1 MNSLKKFWI
10 WIDDRTGISEALNP
24 LARHLVPRGAKWA
37 YVFGSATLFCFVL
50 QVITGVALAL
60 LYQPTTED
68 AYKSLEYITH
78 QVALGNILRGIHY
91 YGASAMIILV
101 GIHMIRVY
109 LMAAFKYPREMSWIS
124 GVILLFLTVAMG
136 FTGQL
141 LRFDSKGI
149 WSVVVAAQ
157 QAGRLPLIG
166 TLAGRF
172 FLGGDTLGGATLS
185 RFFAFHVFLVPAFIF
200 GLLGLHI
207 YLVIRNGISE
217 PPEPG
222 RRVNRKTYR
231 EWYKNLL
238 KKDGVPFWPNAAWR
252 DMAFGLLAV
261 LVILILAAA
270 VGAPEIGK
278 PPDPTDIDT
287 NPRPD
292 WYLLW
297 IFAMFALIPR
307 ALESYA
313 IVLIPVIG
321 GLVMILLPILF
332 NTGER
337 SAWRRP
343 WSIGIVI
350 TTVTAVGIFWR
361 IGVKAPWSPR
371 FDAKP
376 VSPEVVGNVNAEA
389 KAGADLFYKKAC
401 IFCHTISGNGGIHG
415 PDLSDVGNRLNGDQL
430 TLKIVNGG
438 KDMPAYGGTL
448 TKEEL
453 SKLVA
458 FLKTRRQ
465 ENEKGEG
472 SDE

>member
-1 MNSLKKFWI
+1 MNIFNRFWN
-10 WIDDRTGISEALNP
+10 WFDDRTGISETIRP
-24 LARHLVPRGAKWA
+24 LAKHLVPRNAKWA
-37 YVFGSATLFCFVL
+37 YVFGSATLFCFIL
-50 QVITGVALAL
+50 QVVTGVALAL
-60 LYQPTTED
+60 LYQPTTEN
-68 AYKSLEYITH
+68 AYQSLKYITH
-78 QVALGNILRGIHY
+78 GVPLGSMLRGIHY

-109 LMAAFKYPREMSWIS
+109 LMAAFKYPREISWIS
-124 GVILLFLTVAMG
+124 GVILLLLTVAMG

-157 QAGRLPLIG
+157 QAGRLPWIG

-185 RFFAFHVFLVPAFIF
+185 RFFAFHVFLIPAIIFI
-200 GLLGLHI
+200 LLGLHLF
-207 YLVIRNGISE
+207 LVVRNGISE
-217 PPEPG
+217 PPVAGQP
-222 RRVNRKTYR
+222 VVKKTYR
-231 EWYKNLL
+231 DWYKKLM

-252 DMAFGLLAV
+252 DMTFGLV
-261 LVILILAAA
+261 VILVIILLAYFI
-270 VGAPEIGK
+270 GPPEIGK

-321 GLVMILLPILF
+321 GLILILLPILF

-337 SAWRRP
+337 SPWRRP

-350 TTVTAVGIFWR
+350 TTVTAVGVFWY

-371 FDAKP
+371 FNAQP
-376 VSPEVVGNVNAEA
+376 LSVHVIGNVNEQAKSGAE
-389 KAGADLFYKKAC
+389 LFYKKAC
-401 IFCHTISGNGGIHG
+401 IYCHSISGNGGIHG
-415 PDLSDVGNRLNGDQL
+415 PDLTDVGNRLTPDQM
-430 TLKIVNGG
+430 TLKIANGG
-438 KDMPAYGGTL
+438 KDMPAFGGIL
-448 TKEEL
+448 TQEEMNE
-453 SKLVA
+453 LVA
-458 FLKTRRQ
+458 FLKTRGDTLQ
-465 ENEKGEG
+465 
-472 SDE
+472 

>member
-1 MNSLKKFWI
+1 MRKLRQFWN
-10 WIDDRTGISEALNP
+10 WLDDRAGISDAINP
-24 LARHLVPRGAKWA
+24 LAKHLVPRDAKWA
-37 YVFGSATLFCFVL
+37 YVFGSATLFCFML

-60 LYQPTTED
+60 LYQPTTAD
-68 AYKSLEYITH
+68 AYDSLKYISNE
-78 QVALGNILRGIHY
+78 VPLGSILRGIHY
-91 YGASAMIILV
+91 FGASGMIILV

-124 GVILLFLTVAMG
+124 GVVLLLLTVAMG

-149 WSVVVAAQ
+149 WSVVVAAE
-157 QAGRLPLIG
+157 QAGRLPFIG
-166 TLAGRF
+166 NLAGKF

-200 GLLGLHI
+200 ALLGLHI
-207 YLVIRNGISE
+207 YLVFRNGISE
-217 PPEPG
+217 PPKGG
-222 RRVNRKTYR
+222 RLVKRSTYR
-231 EWYKNLL
+231 QWYENML

-252 DMAFGLLAV
+252 DMAFGLLII
-261 LVILILAAA
+261 LVILILAA
-270 VGAPEIGK
+270 VIGPPEIGK

-292 WYLLW
+292 WYMLW

-313 IVLIPVIG
+313 IVLIPLIG
-321 GLVMILLPILF
+321 GVVLIMLPIWF

-337 SAWRRP
+337 SALRRP
-343 WSIGIVI
+343 WSIGIVL
-350 TTVTAVGIFWR
+350 TMVTMIGVFWH

-376 VSPEVVGNVNAEA
+376 LTPEVVGNVSPEA
-389 KAGADLFYKKAC
+389 KSGAKLFYDKAC
-401 IFCHTISGNGGIHG
+401 IYCHKISGDGGIHG
-415 PDLSDVGNRLNGDQL
+415 PDLTDVANRLNSDQI

-438 KDMPAYGGTL
+438 DVMPAFGGTL
-448 TKEEL
+448 SKEEL
-453 SKLVA
+453 NELVA
-458 FLKTRRQ
+458 FLETRQGNGR
-465 ENEKGEG
+465 E
-472 SDE
+472 